1 MSAQLKL
8 NEWTDDQETVLEKI
22 RENCL
27 EKKRSTTK
35 SYISYKEQLSRYK
48 IPIIVLSAMN
58 SVFSVGTQDYFPQNV
73 ISGITCLISLLVGII
88 GSVQLY
94 LQIEANMENCLVAS
108 KDYYNLAIDIY
119 KNLTL
124 TRDHRS
130 MSGKEY
136 LDDIYNRYVS
146 ITEKTVLTSS
156 KKYNDAL
163 FEVPGLPDN
172 FKLRYSIDETLH
184 IDTTEPPSP
193 SPVTQHPR
201 KSIKP
206 NSLELQQFQQLQVPQ
221 LQVPQLQVPQL
232 QVPQLQVPQL
242 QVPQLQV
249 PQLQVPQVPQ
259 VPQLQVEIPQKTE
272 LLSKLDESVV
282 VADIPSF
289 KLKFG
294 GN

>member
-1 MSAQLKL
+1 MNTNVQVKI

-27 EKKRSTTK
+27 EMKRSNTK
-35 SYISYKEQLSRYK
+35 SYLSYKDQLSRYK

-73 ISGITCLISLLVGII
+73 ISGVTCLISLIVGII
-88 GSVQLY
+88 GSIQLY

-124 TRDHRS
+124 TREHRS

-136 LDDIYNRYVS
+136 LDDIYNTYVS
-146 ITEKTVLTSS
+146 ITEKTVLTTS

-184 IDTTEPPSP
+184 MESSDEIHTPPSLQLPPKKYKRP
-193 SPVTQHPR
+193 SVQHF
-201 KSIKP
+201 
-206 NSLELQQFQQLQVPQ
+206 EQQLEENQPSLQKPHVEPHVESHIEPHIESRQPQILVQKEMPQ
-221 LQVPQLQVPQL
+221 LPPEVK
-232 QVPQLQVPQL
+232 
-242 QVPQLQV
+242 
-249 PQLQVPQVPQ
+249 
-259 VPQLQVEIPQKTE
+259 I
-272 LLSKLDESVV
+272 
-282 VADIPSF
+282 ADIPSF
-289 KLKFG
+289 SLKFG
-294 GN
+294 SKE

>member
-27 EKKRSTTK
+27 EMKRSTTK
-35 SYISYKEQLSRYK
+35 SYTSYKEQLSRYK

-73 ISGITCLISLLVGII
+73 ISGVTCLISLLVGII
-88 GSVQLY
+88 GSIQLY

-193 SPVTQHPR
+193 SPITHHPR

-206 NSLELQQFQQLQVPQ
+206 NSLELQQFQQPQVS
-221 LQVPQLQVPQL
+221 
-232 QVPQLQVPQL
+232 
-242 QVPQLQV
+242 
-249 PQLQVPQVPQ
+249 QVPQVPQ
-259 VPQLQVEIPQKTE
+259 VQLPQAPQLQVSQKQAPQVQLPQKQAPQLQIEIPQETE

>member
-1 MSAQLKL
+1 
-8 NEWTDDQETVLEKI
+8 
-22 RENCL
+22 
-27 EKKRSTTK
+27 
-35 SYISYKEQLSRYK
+35 
-48 IPIIVLSAMN
+48 MN

-249 PQLQVPQVPQ
+249 PQLQVPQLQVPQLQVPQLQVPQVPQ